1 MTGTVDGPNRV
12 VIWVTERTW
21 QASVDAARRLAPAG
35 SSVTLLHVTPEEP
48 PDTAH
53 AAYLGLFGRGRP
65 GRDPGP
71 RIADISAASAAEV
84 IDAAARR
91 LGRPCERIM
100 RSGRTEREV
109 VTVAAGADLLIMAR
123 DGDRSRLA
131 PGASARPPVSPS
143 TTPPARSCWSGQ
155 MAPRASPRSRRPLAG
170 TTGRTRTHSRC

>member
-1 MTGTVDGPNRV
+1 MTGTVDGPYRV

-21 QASVDAARRLAPAG
+21 QASVDAARQLAPAG

-48 PDTAH
+48 PETAH

-123 DGDRSRLA
+123 DGDHSRLGPRSLGKAARFAVDHAPCPVLLVWPDGA
-131 PGASARPPVSPS
+131 PGIATLPPL
-143 TTPPARSCWSGQ
+143 
-155 MAPRASPRSRRPLAG
+155 PRGDHGPHP
-170 TTGRTRTHSRC
+170 HP